1 MWKSKKCEKLWGIK
15 ICFGK
20 MGILDPIFQRNLSFC
35 LSKKRKDKMIVEKQ
49 KIFQQSEKSGRISV
63 F

>member
-1 MWKSKKCEKLWGIK
+1 
-15 ICFGK
+15 

-49 KIFQQSEKSGRISV
+49 KIFQQSEKSGRFGV